1 MKKTAAILAAFLAL
15 SCGSDPAGGGVE
27 DGDYFPHD
35 VASYWSYDRN
45 GTVGGQF
52 QAHGSRLTTVTG
64 LAATGGSDLV
74 ELTTAGTDT
83 IFTDTLQIVTPLG
96 GVSALRID
104 GYGVWTYT
112 DTLMTDSLQLARFPL
127 VEGDSWAASSD
138 VEGEV
143 VSMEETVTVPD
154 GTFEDVLHISTTEVD
169 TLGYQTVDDYWY
181 APGIGLVSH
190 DKVMQNGSLILYE
203 LSEDLVGHLTF

>member
-1 MKKTAAILAAFLAL
+1 MKKTAAVLAALLTL
-15 SCGSDPAGGGVE
+15 SCGSDPAGGGME
-27 DGDYFPHD
+27 DSDYFPHGM
-35 VASYWSYDRN
+35 ASYWDYERN

-52 QAHGSRLTTVTG
+52 VAHGSRLTTVTG
-64 LAATGGSDLV
+64 LAETGGSDLV

-96 GVSALRID
+96 GVSAFRID
-104 GYGVWTYT
+104 GYGVWSYT

-127 VEGDSWAASSD
+127 TEGDTWAASPD
-138 VEGEV
+138 VAAEV

-154 GTFEDVLHISTTEVD
+154 GTFENVLHISTTEVD
-169 TLGYQTVDDYWY
+169 TLGNQTVDDYWY
-181 APGIGLVSH
+181 APGVGLVSH
-190 DKVMQNGSLILYE
+190 GKIMQNGPLVLYE

>member
-1 MKKTAAILAAFLAL
+1 MKKTAAVLAALLTL
-15 SCGSDPAGGGVE
+15 SCGSDPAGGGME
-27 DGDYFPHD
+27 DSDYFPHGM
-35 VASYWSYDRN
+35 ASYWDYERN

-52 QAHGSRLTTVTG
+52 VAHGSRLTTVTG
-64 LAATGGSDLV
+64 LAETGGSDLV

-96 GVSALRID
+96 GVSAFRID
-104 GYGVWTYT
+104 GYGVWSFT

-127 VEGDSWAASSD
+127 TEGDTWAASPD
-138 VEGEV
+138 VAAEV

-154 GTFEDVLHISTTEVD
+154 GTFENVLHISTTEVD
-169 TLGYQTVDDYWY
+169 TLGIQTVDDYWY
-181 APGIGLVSH
+181 APGVGLVSH
-190 DKVMQNGSLILYE
+190 GKIMQNGPLVLYE